1 MVQQRLEEGCQEP
14 LPGVSGRFEKPRAR
28 RPWRPPWHEGA
39 RLLAGMARLSGWSG
53 VLRRLRLSE
62 DDALRLAARANLNGT
77 ELLDELHVAGVLPE
91 DALYRGLAV
100 EIGLDFEPV
109 VSPRALVLRDHELR
123 MLLGRPRGQ
132 LHVRTEAGGQSHV
145 LLSSTTLNPGEA
157 RRRFAGRADLV
168 GRLRL
173 VAPGRLRAAL
183 LHLARRLLLDDA
195 LRGLFATRPE
205 FSARQ
210 GATSWQGLMLGLLL
224 VGVPVAYAL
233 APGVTVWSAFAVITA
248 VFLMCVGLRVAAL
261 MRARPAAPRPPAVAA
276 APAHALPVYTILI
289 ALHSEA
295 EVIDDLFKA
304 LAKIVWPRSK
314 LEIKFVCEADDE
326 PTLAAIA
333 RQRLRPWMEVIRVPP
348 CEPRTKPKALAFAL
362 PAVGGE
368 LIALYDAEDRPH
380 PMQLLE
386 AWRRFR
392 DGGGRLACLQAPLV
406 VANAAAG
413 VLPRMFQMEY
423 ALHFN
428 GILPWLSRHG
438 LSFPLG
444 GTSNHF
450 RRRALIAVGGW
461 DPYNVTED
469 ADLGTRLARFGY
481 RCETITCPT
490 LEDAPDEVGVWLRQR
505 TRWFKGWIQTWFV
518 HMRRPARLYRD
529 VGAAS
534 FITIQ
539 IMFAGM
545 VASALAHPL
554 LLTSI
559 SYLGAKLAW
568 TGTLGRGDAALLTL
582 ALFNMALGYGTFLV
596 LGYRCLDKTDRR
608 GFWKNVALT
617 PGYWLLMSAAALRA
631 CWQICWRPHYWEKTP
646 HKRHAVPEAPAG
658 NPHARFRMPT
668 RPAGPRV
675 SFR

>member
-1 MVQQRLEEGCQEP
+1 MVQQHLEKGWH
-14 LPGVSGRFEKPRAR
+14 GAPRGAPDGGTETAR
-28 RPWRPPWHEGA
+28 VRRHWRPPWHEGA
-39 RLLAGMARLSGWSG
+39 RLLAGMASLRGWRG

-62 DDALRLAARANLNGT
+62 DDALQLAARANLNGT
-77 ELLDELHVAGVLPE
+77 ELLDELYVAGIRPE
-91 DALYRGLAV
+91 DALYRAV
-100 EIGLDFEPV
+100 AAEIGLDFEPA
-109 VSPRALVLRDHELR
+109 VSSRTLVLRDQALR
-123 MLLGRPRGQ
+123 MLLAQPRGQ
-132 LHVRTEAGGQSHV
+132 LHVRTEAGGQTHV
-145 LLSSTTLNPGEA
+145 LLSSTRLNPDEA

-168 GRLRL
+168 SRLRL

-183 LHLARRLLLDDA
+183 LHLARRLLLDEA

-224 VGVPVAYAL
+224 VGVPVVYAL
-233 APGVTVWSAFAVITA
+233 APGVTVWSAFTVITA

-261 MRARPAAPRPPAVAA
+261 KRARPADPRPPAVAT
-276 APAHALPVYTILI
+276 AHALPVYTILI

-314 LEIKFVCEADDE
+314 LEIKFVCEADDA

-333 RQRLRPWMEVIRVPP
+333 RQRLRPWMEVVRVPP

-362 PAVGGE
+362 PVVGGE

-386 AWRRFR
+386 AWQRFR
-392 DGGGRLACLQAPLV
+392 DGGERLACLQAPLV

-428 GILPWLSRHG
+428 GILPWLSRHE

-450 RRRALIAVGGW
+450 RRRALVGVGGW

-490 LEDAPDEVGVWLRQR
+490 LEDAPDEIGIWLGQR

-529 VGAAS
+529 VGTAS
-534 FITIQ
+534 FIAIQ

-545 VASALAHPL
+545 IASALAHPV

-559 SYLGAKLAW
+559 LYLGAKLGW
-568 TGTLGRGDAALLTL
+568 TGALGRGDAALLTL

-596 LGYRCLDKTDRR
+596 LGYRCLDRTDRR

-658 NPHARFRMPT
+658 NPHARFRMPP

>member
-1 MVQQRLEEGCQEP
+1 
-14 LPGVSGRFEKPRAR
+14 
-28 RPWRPPWHEGA
+28 
-39 RLLAGMARLSGWSG
+39 
-53 VLRRLRLSE
+53 LRLSE

-77 ELLDELHVAGVLPE
+77 ELLDELYVAGIRPE
-91 DALYRGLAV
+91 DALYRAV
-100 EIGLDFEPV
+100 AAEIGLDFEPA
-109 VSPRALVLRDHELR
+109 VSSRTLVLRDQALR
-123 MLLGRPRGQ
+123 MLLARPRGQ
-132 LHVRTEAGGQSHV
+132 LHVRTEVGGQTHV
-145 LLSSTTLNPGEA
+145 LLSSTRLNPDEA

-168 GRLRL
+168 SRLRL

-183 LHLARRLLLDDA
+183 LHLARRLLLDEA

-233 APGVTVWSAFAVITA
+233 APGVTVWSAFTVITA

-261 MRARPAAPRPPAVAA
+261 KRARPADPRPPAVAT
-276 APAHALPVYTILI
+276 AHALPVYTILI

-314 LEIKFVCEADDE
+314 LEIKFVCEADDA

-333 RQRLRPWMEVIRVPP
+333 RQRLRPWMEVVRVPP

-362 PAVGGE
+362 PVVGGE

-386 AWRRFR
+386 AWQRFR
-392 DGGGRLACLQAPLV
+392 DGGERLACLQAPLV

-450 RRRALIAVGGW
+450 RGLMYQRHQARRGW
-461 DPYNVTED
+461 SNED
-469 ADLGTRLARFGY
+469 STTQPFG
-481 RCETITCPT
+481 
-490 LEDAPDEVGVWLRQR
+490 
-505 TRWFKGWIQTWFV
+505 
-518 HMRRPARLYRD
+518 
-529 VGAAS
+529 
-534 FITIQ
+534 
-539 IMFAGM
+539 GM
-545 VASALAHPL
+545 VQA
-554 LLTSI
+554 
-559 SYLGAKLAW
+559 
-568 TGTLGRGDAALLTL
+568 
-582 ALFNMALGYGTFLV
+582 
-596 LGYRCLDKTDRR
+596 
-608 GFWKNVALT
+608 
-617 PGYWLLMSAAALRA
+617 
-631 CWQICWRPHYWEKTP
+631 
-646 HKRHAVPEAPAG
+646 
-658 NPHARFRMPT
+658 
-668 RPAGPRV
+668 
-675 SFR
+675 